1 MNSNKVLCA
10 GLTGLAAGVF
20 LGLAFAP
27 RAGKETK
34 ALLRQKT
41 REGLDQLAASGKRV
55 GAQVQ
60 DLADRGKDIAARGR
74 DQVTE
79 ALDAG
84 KQAYNRAAARG

>member
-1 MNSNKVLCA
+1 MNSKKVLCA

-27 RAGKETK
+27 RSGKATQ
-34 ALLRQKT
+34 ALLRLKT
-41 REGLDQLAASGKRV
+41 REGLDQLAASGKKV
-55 GAQVQ
+55 SAQVQ
-60 DLADRGKDIAARGR
+60 DLADRGKDIVARGR

-79 ALDAG
+79 VLEAG